1 MYKVTVNDMELQ
13 TRVPMNIVVSVVN
26 TEKMLSISGFS
37 FVLQN
42 RSIVFKLFIFGEI
55 LQDFYSV
62 HLLKL

>member
-26 TEKMLSISGFS
+26 TEKMLIISGFS

-42 RSIVFKLFIFGEI
+42 RSIIFKLFIFREI
-55 LQDFYSV
+55 YSV

>member
-1 MYKVTVNDMELQ
+1 
-13 TRVPMNIVVSVVN
+13 MNIVVSIVN
-26 TEKMLSISGFS
+26 TEKNGISGFS

-42 RSIVFKLFIFGEI
+42 RSIIFKLFIFGEI